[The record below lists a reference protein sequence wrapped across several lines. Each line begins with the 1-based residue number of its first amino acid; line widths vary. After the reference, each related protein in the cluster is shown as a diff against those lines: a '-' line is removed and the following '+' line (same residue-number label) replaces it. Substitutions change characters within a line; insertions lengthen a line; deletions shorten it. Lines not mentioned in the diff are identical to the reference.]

1 MHIWFLTLG
10 KLASNWFPSP
20 LVRTHLPLP
29 QPRRKGELFTSE
41 FYGSCWVRFFLG
53 KSKGGLSL
61 LGFTMS
67 LQSFSNG
74 TIYIHDHWNLVSMR
88 TLIQEFWGGAWDCAF
103 PNKHPA
109 DTVAG
114 PETTLWALRSYPRFS
129 NRRIE
134 LSLRMLSL
142 NETMG
147 QIPSSRMAEM
157 AWLPGNSS
165 GHEWS
170 ISKWSKWNPKN
181 LDDLLFVSKWVI
193 YYSYQRDQPRCPSC
207 LTGNI
212 CTTRNTF
219 GCLRNRGSTKEFIQ
233 KQNIHTAKKSTFR
246 QLILTGFYESWR

>member
-1 MHIWFLTLG
+1 MVFQHQHISPRRRRSCSQETESRWPKMHIWFLTLG

-29 QPRRKGELFTSE
+29 QPRRKGELFTSD
-41 FYGSCWVRFFLG
+41 FYGSCWVLFFLG

-67 LQSFSNG
+67 PQSFSNG

-103 PNKHPA
+103 PNQRPV

-114 PETTLWALRSYPRFS
+114 PETTLWALRSHPRFS
-129 NRRIE
+129 DRRIE

-142 NETMG
+142 NETTG

-157 AWLPGNSS
+157 DS
-165 GHEWS
+165 GRACGKL
-170 ISKWSKWNPKN
+170 IRP
-181 LDDLLFVSKWVI
+181 WVI
-193 YYSYQRDQPRCPSC
+193 
-207 LTGNI
+207 N
-212 CTTRNTF
+212 
-219 GCLRNRGSTKEFIQ
+219 
-233 KQNIHTAKKSTFR
+233 
-246 QLILTGFYESWR
+246 